1 MIDGADAGQ
10 IWSCPTLTFEV
21 SPGMHE
27 LEVRFLWIRRSRLEA
42 LLSEG
47 EERNFECKTFVG
59 MPILT
64 RATEKELVEMQR
76 DSGVRHKPRNLGG
89 SKPQ

>member
-1 MIDGADAGQ
+1 MIDRADAGQ

-27 LEVRFLWIRRSRLEA
+27 LEVRFLWIGRSCLEV

-47 EERNFECKTFVG
+47 EERDFVCQTFVG
-59 MPILT
+59 MPILK

-76 DSGVRHKPRNLGG
+76 DSGIRHKPSNLAG
-89 SKPQ
+89 SKPR